1 MKYQA
6 IIYDIDGTLLDTS
19 EGVVDTYRYIIGV
32 LGLKQMNDAELVRLN
47 GPVSQVVFSEY
58 FHLQG
63 EHIQH
68 ATDLYRKYY
77 LKHNVYKA
85 KLYDGIKELLE
96 IVRSCGVSQAVATNK
111 RQDIAEA
118 VCDHFGIS
126 PYLCPIIGQD
136 NVPTRTKMDIINEC
150 LLKLGTRCAVM
161 VGDTGSDKQAAKEA
175 GIDFIGVNYGYGF
188 QNVPGYVNSPK
199 EILDRI
205 GSDNV

>member
-19 EGVVDTYRYIIGV
+19 EGVVDTYKHIIRV

-47 GPVSQVVFSEY
+47 GPVSQAVFSEY

-77 LKHNVYKA
+77 LEHNVYRA

-96 IVRSCGVSQAVATNK
+96 TVRDGGVSQVVATNK

-118 VCDHFGIS
+118 VCDYFGIS
-126 PYLCPIIGQD
+126 PYLRPIIGQD
-136 NVPTRTKMDIINEC
+136 NVPTRTKTDIINEC
-150 LLKLGTRCAVM
+150 LQKLDTRCAVM
-161 VGDTGSDKQAAKEA
+161 VGDTESDKQAAKEA

-188 QNVPGYVNSPK
+188 RNVPSYANSPK
-199 EILDRI
+199 EILGRI
-205 GSDNV
+205 GSNNT